1 VTNNQGAAMAT
12 RFDHSLRFAAAALL
26 LLTLA
31 ACDKPPAEVPAPSP
45 APAESAPETAPVPPP
60 TEETPPVE
68 TPAAPAQPESTPPPP
83 EEPSAVP
90 KPTAALVGPDL
101 ESMQIAR
108 PSAKLS
114 VPVDLRYQ
122 FDSEPLPG
130 QPAML
135 HLAAVPRVSGSNLKV
150 SIKQAEGVQFGSAGP
165 LRVQKATP
173 SGVYRQQLSVT
184 RTSAGPQ
191 NLRVLVT
198 MDMGDGIA
206 FGYFSIPFSSG
217 PTAQKLDSVKQ
228 R

>member
-1 VTNNQGAAMAT
+1 MNT
-12 RFDHSLRFAAAALL
+12 RFDHALRFAAVTLL
-26 LLTLA
+26 LVTLT
-31 ACDKPPAEVPAPSP
+31 ACDKPPAEVPAPGP
-45 APAESAPETAPVPPP
+45 APAESTPEAPSVPAP
-60 TEETPPVE
+60 TEETPPTE

-101 ESMQIAR
+101 ESMQVAR

-135 HLAAVPRVSGSNLKV
+135 HLAAVPRVAGSNLKV
-150 SIKQAEGVQFGSAGP
+150 SIKQAEGVQFGTAGP

-173 SGVYRQQLSVT
+173 AGVYRQQLSVT
-184 RTSAGPQ
+184 RATAGPQ

-198 MDMGDGIA
+198 MDMGEGVA
-206 FGYFSIPFSSG
+206 FGYYSIPFSSG
-217 PTAQKLDSVKQ
+217 KTAQKLDSVKQ